1 MWLQPNYF
9 WMILKV
15 KLLQSMIS
23 EAKSSCKGVG
33 AGEKEKTIMWRVVK
47 GHGGNNNKLLTAGY
61 CTLQLKCGNKE
72 EERGR
77 RAWKMLF
84 AFFQALLKLWN
95 VLMRGQFI
103 CSSTLCFTTTS
114 RAQHTGATTS
124 TLSTRECVSA
134 AERTGATHWATT
146 SGRSGSRKVDVSFW
160 KQELVCLS
168 KVCGNTCYSVQINH
182 RVWKWA

>member
-61 CTLQLKCGNKE
+61 CTLCS
-72 EERGR
+72 
-77 RAWKMLF
+77 
-84 AFFQALLKLWN
+84 WN
-95 VLMRGQFI
+95 VGTRKRKEAEGHEKCCLHFFRH
-103 CSSTLCFTTTS
+103 CSNCEMCSWEVSSFVHRLSASQRQAEHSILVQRHQHFQQGNVS
-114 RAQHTGATTS
+114 QLQKEPVQHTG
-124 TLSTRECVSA
+124 LQHQGGA
-134 AERTGATHWATT
+134 APE
-146 SGRSGSRKVDVSFW
+146 K
-160 KQELVCLS
+160 
-168 KVCGNTCYSVQINH
+168 
-182 RVWKWA
+182 